1 MSDPLVSVVIPCLNE
16 ERTIGACVS
25 TSSRAIA
32 HMHASG
38 EVIVVD
44 NGSTDHSAEVAT
56 AAGARVVYHE
66 VKGYGSALKR
76 GFAEAKGRYIIMGD
90 GDQTYDFGALPA
102 FVHTLEDGADL
113 VMGSRLRGTIERGA
127 MPFLHRWVGTP
138 FLTTVLNVLYK
149 THISDANCGL
159 RGFNASAIR
168 DLNLKCNGMEF
179 ASEMV
184 VKAAQKRLSVHETPI
199 RYCAGLPGR
208 VPNLH
213 TFRDG
218 WRHLRFML
226 MLAPR
231 HVFLLPGLIM
241 FAIGL
246 ASSLLLLAK
255 NVTLFSIPLGLSAAI
270 FANALLFMGIQIA
283 LFGVYAVVY
292 GTSLGFSEEDWIS
305 RAIKKYFRLESGLA
319 IGASLLA
326 FSIGLGLFTIHE
338 LLAIAKPLAQVNV
351 PVTELSAICIFLFLL
366 SIQIIFS
373 SFYLGL
379 LELTKTLE

>member
-1 MSDPLVSVVIPCLNE
+1 MNEPLVSVVIPCLNE
-16 ERTIGACVS
+16 ERTIAACVKNAS
-25 TSSRAIA
+25 NAIDG
-32 HMHASG
+32 MHADG

-44 NGSTDHSAEVAT
+44 NGSKDHSAEIA
-56 AAGARVVYHE
+56 ASAGARVVHHD

-76 GFAEAKGRYIIMGD
+76 GFSEARGRFIIMGD
-90 GDQTYDFGALPA
+90 GDQTYDFGALPE
-102 FVHTLEDGADL
+102 FVHTLDEGADL
-113 VMGSRLRGTIERGA
+113 VMGSRLRGSIEQGA

-159 RGFNASAIR
+159 RAFSADAIR
-168 DLNLKCNGMEF
+168 TLNLKCNGMEF

-184 VKAAQKRLSVHETPI
+184 VKAAQKRLVVKETPI
-199 RYCAGLPGR
+199 QYRAGLPDR

-226 MLAPR
+226 MLAPK
-231 HVFLLPGLIM
+231 HVFLLPGLLM
-241 FAIGL
+241 FGIGL
-246 ASSLLLLAK
+246 AFSLLFLAK
-255 NVTLFSIPLGLSAAI
+255 NVSLFHIPLGISAAI

-292 GTSLGFSEEDWIS
+292 STSLGFTEEDAIS
-305 RAIKKYFRLESGLA
+305 HAIKKYFKLEWGLIA
-319 IGASLLA
+319 GTALL
-326 FSIGLGLFTIHE
+326 SVSVILGIFTIHT
-338 LLAIAKPLAQVNV
+338 LLAIARPLAQVNV
-351 PVTELSAICIFLFLL
+351 PVTELSGISIFLFLL
-366 SIQIIFS
+366 GLQIIFS

-379 LELTKTLE
+379 LDLTRTLE

>member
-1 MSDPLVSVVIPCLNE
+1 VSEPLVSVVIPCLNE
-16 ERTIGACVS
+16 ERTIGACVDAA
-25 TSSRAIA
+25 SSAIA
-32 HMHASG
+32 GMHASG

-44 NGSTDHSAEVAT
+44 NGSRDHSAQIAT
-56 AAGARVVYHE
+56 AAGARVVHHE

-76 GFAEAKGRYIIMGD
+76 GFAEARGRYIIMGD
-90 GDQTYDFGALPA
+90 GDQTYDFGALPE
-102 FVHTLEDGADL
+102 FVHTLDEGADL
-113 VMGSRLRGTIERGA
+113 VMGSRLRGSIERGA

-159 RGFNASAIR
+159 RGFSADAIR
-168 DLNLKCNGMEF
+168 TLNLKCNGMEF

-184 VKAAQKRLSVHETPI
+184 VKAAQKRLVVHETPI
-199 RYCAGLPGR
+199 RYRAGLPDR

-231 HVFLLPGLIM
+231 HVFLLPGLILSG
-241 FAIGL
+241 IGL
-246 ASSLLLLAK
+246 AFSLLFLAK
-255 NVTLFSIPLGLSAAI
+255 HVSLFHIPLGISAAI

-292 GTSLGFSEEDWIS
+292 GTSLGFTEEDGIS
-305 RAIKKYFRLESGLA
+305 RGIKKYFKLEWGLV
-319 IGASLLA
+319 IGAALLTA
-326 FSIGLGLFTIHE
+326 SMMLGVFTIHI
-338 LLAIAKPLAQVNV
+338 LLEIAKPMAQVNV
-351 PVTELSAICIFLFLL
+351 PVTELSAICILLFLL
-366 SIQIIFS
+366 GLQIIFS

-379 LELTKTLE
+379 LDLTRTLE

>member
-1 MSDPLVSVVIPCLNE
+1 VSDPLVSVVIPCLNE
-16 ERTIGACVS
+16 ERTIEACVKAAS
-25 TSSRAIA
+25 GAIA
-32 HMHASG
+32 DMHAGG
-38 EVIVVD
+38 EIIVVD
-44 NGSTDHSAEVAT
+44 NGSSDHSAEIAT
-56 AAGARVVYHE
+56 AAGARVVRHE

-76 GFAEAKGRYIIMGD
+76 GFAEARGRYIIMGD
-90 GDQTYDFGALPA
+90 GDLTYDFGALPD
-102 FVHTLEDGADL
+102 FVHTLDEGADL
-113 VMGSRLRGTIERGA
+113 VMGSRLRGSIEPGA

-159 RGFNASAIR
+159 RGFSTAAIR
-168 DLNLKCNGMEF
+168 NLNLKCNGMEF

-184 VKAAQKRLSVHETPI
+184 VKAAQKRLAVSETPI
-199 RYCAGLPGR
+199 RYRAGLPDR

-241 FAIGL
+241 FAVGL
-246 ASSLLLLAK
+246 AFSLLFLEK
-255 NVTLFSIPLGLSAAI
+255 NISLFHIPLGLSAAI

-292 GTSLGFSEEDWIS
+292 GASLGFTEEDEIS
-305 RAIKKYFRLESGLA
+305 RAIRKYFKLEWGLLA
-319 IGASLLA
+319 GVSLLA
-326 FSIGLGLFTIHE
+326 FSVVLGLFTIHE

-351 PVTELSAICIFLFLL
+351 PVTELSAISIFLFLL
-366 SIQIIFS
+366 ALQIIFS

-379 LELTKTLE
+379 LDLTKTLE

>member
-1 MSDPLVSVVIPCLNE
+1 MNDPLVSVVIPCLDE
-16 ERTIGACVS
+16 ERTIGACVRDAS
-25 TSSRAIA
+25 MAIA
-32 HMHASG
+32 GMHANG

-44 NGSTDHSAEVAT
+44 NGSKDHSAEVA
-56 AAGARVVYHE
+56 ASAGARVVPHE

-76 GFAEAKGRYIIMGD
+76 GFAEARGRYIIMGD
-90 GDQTYDFGALPA
+90 GDQTYDFGALPE

-113 VMGSRLRGTIERGA
+113 VMGSRLRGSIERGA

-159 RGFNASAIR
+159 RGFSADAIR
-168 DLNLKCNGMEF
+168 NLNLKCNGMEF

-184 VKAAQKRLSVHETPI
+184 VKAAQKRLTVHETPI
-199 RYCAGLPGR
+199 QYRTGLPGR

-226 MLAPR
+226 MLAPK
-231 HVFLLPGLIM
+231 HIFLLPGLLM
-241 FAIGL
+241 FGIGL
-246 ASSLLLLAK
+246 AFSLLLLAK
-255 NVTLFSIPLGLSAAI
+255 NVRLFDIPLGLSAAI

-283 LFGVYAVVY
+283 LFGVYAIVY
-292 GTSLGFSEEDWIS
+292 GTSLGFTEEDGIS
-305 RAIKKYFRLESGLA
+305 RAIKKFFKLEWGLA
-319 IGASLLA
+319 TGASLLTISVA
-326 FSIGLGLFTIHE
+326 LGVFTIHQ
-338 LLAIAKPLAQVNV
+338 LLAIARPLAQVNV
-351 PVTELSAICIFLFLL
+351 PLTELSAICIFLFLL
-366 SIQIIFS
+366 GLQILFS

-379 LELTKTLE
+379 LDLTRTLE

>member
-1 MSDPLVSVVIPCLNE
+1 M
-16 ERTIGACVS
+16 
-25 TSSRAIA
+25 AIA
-32 HMHASG
+32 RMHASG

-44 NGSTDHSAEVAT
+44 NGSTDHSAEIAT
-56 AAGARVVYHE
+56 AAGARVVRHD

-76 GFAEAKGRYIIMGD
+76 GFGEAKGRYIIMGD
-90 GDQTYDFGALPA
+90 ADQTYDFSALPE
-102 FVHTLEDGADL
+102 FVHSLAEGADL

-138 FLTTVLNVLYK
+138 FLTTVLNLLFK
-149 THISDANCGL
+149 TRISDANCGL
-159 RGFNASAIR
+159 RGFSAAAIR
-168 DLNLKCNGMEF
+168 GLNLKCNGMEF

-184 VKAAQKRLSVHETPI
+184 VKAAQKRLAVHETPI
-199 RYCAGLPGR
+199 RYSAGLPGR

-231 HVFLLPGLIM
+231 HIFLWPGLIM
-241 FAIGL
+241 FGIGL
-246 ASSLLLLAK
+246 AFSLLLLAK
-255 NVTLFSIPLGLSAAI
+255 NISLFHIPLGLSAAI

-292 GTSLGFSEEDWIS
+292 GTSLGVTEEDSIS
-305 RAIKKYFRLESGLA
+305 RAIKKYFKLEWGL
-319 IGASLLA
+319 LLGI
-326 FSIGLGLFTIHE
+326 SVVLLSVILGLFTIQA
-338 LLAIAKPLAQVNV
+338 LFAIAKPHAQVNI

-366 SIQIIFS
+366 GLQIIFS

-379 LELTKTLE
+379 LDLTRTLE